1 MLTPT
6 AETNPKG
13 SFYGTNYEVVAFQ
26 LGYSITDYTQV
37 SVSVI
42 PLIDPQD
49 FVLPADLSIKTVV
62 LREPRVSVAVI
73 ASATGVLGF
82 DAFSGFL
89 GRAGG
94 AVSLCIDPAECRVGV
109 SFGSSI
115 ALAGPA
121 SVWFNGVGMS
131 WRLSRLVG
139 LLAEV
144 DSLLPLGEEAGEA
157 NGVLGGFGVR
167 LSGRA
172 WGVDLA
178 LMSGGKAGAAP
189 TPVIPFIAATY
200 RRVP

>member
-1 MLTPT
+1 
-6 AETNPKG
+6 
-13 SFYGTNYEVVAFQ
+13 VALQ
-26 LGYSITDYTQV
+26 LGYSVTDSTQV
-37 SVSVI
+37 SLSIV

-49 FVLPADLSIKTVV
+49 FVLPADLSVKTVV

-73 ASATGVLGF
+73 ASASGILGF
-82 DAFSGFL
+82 DEFSGFL

-94 AVSLCIDPAECRVGV
+94 AVSLCVDPAECRIGV
-109 SFGSSI
+109 SFGTSL

-121 SVWFNGVGMS
+121 SVWFNGVGVQ

-178 LMSGGKAGAAP
+178 LLGGGKAGSSPSPA
-189 TPVIPFIAATY
+189 IPFVAATY
-200 RRVP
+200 RALP